1 MTSDDATRLAMYR
14 EKRGP
19 LNPMLRADMNAAS
32 IASAVFNAAGA
43 KKQGGG
49 EITPSDF
56 MRWTD
61 DEELTPE
68 SVMKKLMGGR

>member
-1 MTSDDATRLAMYR
+1 
-14 EKRGP
+14 
-19 LNPMLRADMNAAS
+19 MLRADMNAAS

-49 EITPSDF
+49 EITPADF

-68 SVMKKLMGGR
+68 SVMKKLMGDR

>member
-1 MTSDDATRLAMYR
+1 MYR
-14 EKRGP
+14 QRRGP